1 MGTGAPF
8 PGDHA
13 FGFGTDA
20 PVPAIRTPPDFGRS
34 RAGGSNGRG
43 ATRRWSVR
51 TLQQLRLMPPGLHR
65 PRSGPGAMRVWKES
79 VMKLHSW
86 ALRAASLVC
95 ALATAV
101 TFGQAGSAH
110 ASGASGTVVLPDAV
124 SFEYFGLNF
133 ADNIRTSN
141 TVGTLD
147 YSGHPGCGGVC
158 SATTQLGAS
167 PSVSATVNEVVF
179 EHTSGGG
186 VLVDL
191 GYYVEYLN
199 APGTYT
205 VNLHAIDSLSA
216 PDGSA
221 VSAYLRFGVAGPS
234 TSSFNNFSSI
244 VFEEADCMN
253 GCPFGGTFVPP
264 GPFVPD
270 HLVKMI
276 ANTPYFIQL
285 GLKFASQPSHVQ
297 VSGMVDPVFSASTFG
312 GTFIFSP
319 GVFGHSTSVP
329 EPGAW
334 MLMLSG
340 FFAIGALARRR
351 AASSP
356 ACA

>member
-1 MGTGAPF
+1 MRVYALYSSRDSCSIGSASRHQVRVRRVFGSGA
-8 PGDHA
+8 A
-13 FGFGTDA
+13 
-20 PVPAIRTPPDFGRS
+20 
-34 RAGGSNGRG
+34 
-43 ATRRWSVR
+43 
-51 TLQQLRLMPPGLHR
+51 
-65 PRSGPGAMRVWKES
+65 RVWKES
-79 VMKLHSW
+79 VMTLHSS
-86 ALRAASLVC
+86 ALRTASLVC

-101 TFGQAGSAH
+101 SFGQVGSTR
-110 ASGASGTVVLPDAV
+110 ASGASGTVVLPGAV
-124 SFEYFGLNF
+124 SFAYFGLNF

-167 PSVSATVNEVVF
+167 PSVSATVNEVEF

-216 PDGSA
+216 PDGSPIQ
-221 VSAYLRFGVAGPS
+221 AYLRFGLAGLS
-234 TSSFNNFSSI
+234 TSSLNNFSSI
-244 VFEEADCMN
+244 VFEEADCIN
-253 GCPFGGTFVPP
+253 GCPFGTFVPP

-312 GTFIFSP
+312 GSFIFSP
-319 GVFGHSTSVP
+319 GVFDRSTSVP

-340 FFAIGALARRR
+340 FLAIGVLARRR
-351 AASSP
+351 AGSRARAAS
-356 ACA
+356 